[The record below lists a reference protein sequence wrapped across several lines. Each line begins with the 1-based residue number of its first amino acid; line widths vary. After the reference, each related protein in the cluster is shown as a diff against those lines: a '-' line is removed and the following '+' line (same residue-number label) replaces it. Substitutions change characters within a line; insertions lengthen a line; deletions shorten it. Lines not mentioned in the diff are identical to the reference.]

1 MGLVFIL
8 MGSVLL
14 IFSIF
19 LAKGLHHM
27 NENHPDYNGD
37 DLFGQD
43 KIDKKK
49 V

>member
-1 MGLVFIL
+1 MVAVYIL
-8 MGSVLL
+8 MGSVLVT
-14 IFSIF
+14 FSIF
-19 LAKGLHHM
+19 LAMGLSHM

-37 DLFGQD
+37 DLFDQD